1 MTPTL
6 QLLLLLGIIISAAK
20 VGGLLSARLGQPAV
34 LGELLMGLFLGPTFL
49 NLLGLPIFASGHAG
63 EIVLELGELGVIFLM
78 FMAGLEVDLEQML
91 KSGRV
96 ATLVGILGVVVPLAL
111 GGLAALAFGYPLQ
124 SSLFIGLILTATSVS
139 ISAQTLLELG
149 FLRSKEGIALLGAA
163 VVDDVLVI
171 LMLSIALA
179 LAGAAGADANIGI
192 IVLRMGI
199 FVVLAVIA
207 GVKLIPRLTAW
218 VEELPVSEGVV
229 AFVVVMTLVYAWS
242 AEVLGQVAAITGAF
256 LAGVFF
262 ARTSVRRTIE
272 EGMHT
277 LTYAFFVPMFLIGIG
292 LKANARTLD
301 SGDVWFALTII
312 LVAIAGKV
320 IGCGVGARLGGFNS
334 REALRVGVGMIS
346 RGEVGLIVAAVELSN
361 GFISQAVYST
371 MVVMVLATTLITP
384 LLLRRVFP
392 RKELN
397 DGESVSARS
406 GSG

>member
-1 MTPTL
+1 M
-6 QLLLLLGIIISAAK
+6 LLGIIIFAAK

-34 LGELLMGLFLGPTFL
+34 LGELLMGLILGPTFL
-49 NLLGLPIFASGHAG
+49 NLLGQPILSGGHVG
-63 EIVLELGELGVIFLM
+63 EISLELGELGVIFLM

-96 ATLVGILGVVVPLAL
+96 AILVGVLGVVVPLAL
-111 GGLAALAFGYPLQ
+111 GGLAALAFGYSLQ

-171 LMLSIALA
+171 LMLSISLA
-179 LAGAAGADANIGI
+179 LAGAAGADANIGM
-192 IVLRMGI
+192 IVVRMGI
-199 FVVLAVIA
+199 FVLLAVIA
-207 GVKLIPRLTAW
+207 GVKIIPRLTTW
-218 VEELPVSEGVV
+218 VEELPVSEGVM
-229 AFVVVMTLVYAWS
+229 AFVVITTLLYAWS

-272 EGMHT
+272 NGMHT

-301 SGDVWFALTII
+301 GGDIWFALVII
-312 LVAIAGKV
+312 IVAIAGKV
-320 IGCGVGARLGGFNS
+320 IGCGIGARLGGFNS
-334 REALRVGVGMIS
+334 SEALRVGVGMIS

-371 MVVMVLATTLITP
+371 MVVMVLTTTLITP

-392 RKELN
+392 SKELN
-397 DGESVSARS
+397 DGEYVSARS